1 MSLALSNAL
10 LLMQSITDRLHSSD
24 EAKMIAFV
32 GESGIGK
39 TQSALYCAA
48 HAEAV
53 VVRPIIA
60 KESALISLILEKM
73 DLYDRET
80 GKYGTGRKDMP
91 VQDRILL
98 ASDYLKRTARPLIV
112 DEAGSLGDGQLT
124 MLRKLADVSGAVV
137 VLIGETGQRARRCDD
152 LLIKLGGIYNLQ
164 RRCEVVKAETM
175 DDQDAV
181 ALAKAVG
188 IELASEMAEY
198 IATECKTP
206 AVASRLI
213 SKINRE
219 EKITGSVID
228 QILKDMPK

>member
-1 MSLALSNAL
+1 
-10 LLMQSITDRLHSSD
+10 
-24 EAKMIAFV
+24 MIAFV

-48 HAEAV
+48 HTKAV

-60 KESALISLILEKM
+60 KESALVSLILEKM

-80 GKYGTGRKDMP
+80 GKYGTGRKDMS

-137 VLIGETGQRARRCDD
+137 VLIGETDQHTRRCDD
-152 LLIKLGGIYNLQ
+152 LLVKLGGIYNLQ

-181 ALAKAVG
+181 ALARDSG
-188 IELASEMAEY
+188 IDLAAEMSEY
-198 IATECKTP
+198 IATVCKTP
-206 AVASRLI
+206 AIASRLL
-213 SKINRE
+213 SKINQDA
-219 EKITGSVID
+219 KITVSVID